1 MSPLLA
7 ASHNSSGGL
16 DAAAMAGVGAG
27 WVADGF
33 ATGGGADATCVS
45 VFSTGEIG
53 GAGAVSAGG
62 AGRAACV
69 VVSARALSIGALCRT
84 DAFRRAIRAWVGD

>member
-16 DAAAMAGVGAG
+16 DAVAVAGVGAG
-27 WVADGF
+27 WVADGV
-33 ATGGGADATCVS
+33 AMGGGADATCVS

-53 GAGAVSAGG
+53 VSGAVSAGG

-69 VVSARALSIGALCRT
+69 VVSARALAIGALCRAA
-84 DAFRRAIRAWVGD
+84 AFRRATRAWVDD